1 VVCRRNCFTDSGGFT
16 LIELLVVI
24 AIIAIM
30 AAALMPA
37 VTSATDRARVNECRS
52 HLTHVGIALRM
63 YYNDQGAYPPDL
75 ETLHDREFITD
86 PSLLLCTKTGAGYH
100 YAQPTDSTSMDAIVC
115 SCVSPRTAESE
126 RPHSYHHSFVALH
139 KGGELVEVGR

>member
-1 VVCRRNCFTDSGGFT
+1 MACRRASSTDSRGFT

-30 AAALMPA
+30 SAVLMPA
-37 VTSATDRARVNECRS
+37 VTSATDRARVNTCRS
-52 HLTHVGIALRM
+52 NLTHVAIALKM

-86 PSLLLCTKTGAGYH
+86 PSLLICTKTGAHYH
-100 YAQPTDSTSMDAIVC
+100 YMQPSDGTPTDALVC
-115 SCVSPRTAESE
+115 SCVSPRTADGE
-126 RPHSYHHSFVALH
+126 RPHSYRHSFVALH
-139 KGGELVEVGR
+139 KGGEIVEVGR